1 MIRLADPVL
10 GPEELQ
16 AVADVLA
23 SGQLV
28 QGARVRDSA
37 NRVAATLRAV
47 LEKLR

>member
-28 QGARVRDSA
+28 QGARVRDFEE
-37 NRVAATLRAV
+37 RKKKEIR
-47 LEKLR
+47 